1 MAARGR
7 RDRPARPRTEATPML
22 TWVLY
27 DIAKDRAR
35 DRAAKACLQ
44 AGLYRVQ
51 KSVFLGQL
59 DERRRDEL
67 GMQLEALIDGENDS
81 VYIFPM
87 CRPDF
92 SKVNLLGQAFDQE
105 LVCDEVRALLI

>member
-1 MAARGR
+1 
-7 RDRPARPRTEATPML
+7 ML

-27 DIAKDRAR
+27 DIVVNRTR
-35 DRAAKACLQ
+35 DKAAKACLQ

-51 KSVFLGQL
+51 KSVFLGTLAENQ
-59 DERRRDEL
+59 RDEL
-67 GMQLEALIDGENDS
+67 GLRLDALIDDQRDS

-92 SKVNLLGQAFDQE
+92 SKVNLLGQAFDE
-105 LVCDEVRALLI
+105 KMVCDEVRTLLI

>member
-1 MAARGR
+1 
-7 RDRPARPRTEATPML
+7 ML

-27 DIAKDRAR
+27 DITGDRAR
-35 DRAAKACLQ
+35 DKAAKACLK

-51 KSVFLGQL
+51 KSVFLGTL
-59 DERRRDEL
+59 GDSERDEL
-67 GMQLEALIDGENDS
+67 AMVIEGLIDESRDS
-81 VYIFPM
+81 VYVFPM

-92 SKVNLLGQAFDQE
+92 SKVTLLGQAFDQE